1 MITPITLEHPE
12 IDNLLAHLPK
22 MAERFSKALQFKGMT
37 PRPLH
42 EIEDVIKQHVAGEG
56 DQFLL
61 CTAGPCAVAYNV
73 VQLWWSADFMLVEE
87 FVIRYKAGNF
97 ADTIKALE
105 QHAKTVGCKSLVVSG
120 LAMLRAESYGDYLQR
135 KGFREVT
142 REYVKGIEHG

>member
-42 EIEDVIKQHVAGEG
+42 EIEDVIKQHVAG
-56 DQFLL
+56 DDTQFLL

-73 VQLWWSADFMLVEE
+73 VQLWWSSDLMLLEE

-105 QHAKTVGCKSLVVSG
+105 QHAKELGCKDLVISS
-120 LAMLRAESYGDYLQR
+120 LAMIRQDSYGEYLKR

-142 REYVKGIEHG
+142 RQYVKGI

>member
-42 EIEDVIKQHVAGEG
+42 EIEEVIKQHVAGEG

-105 QHAKTVGCKSLVVSG
+105 QHAKELGCKDLVISS
-120 LAMLRAESYGDYLQR
+120 LAMIRQASYGEYLKR

-142 REYVKGIEHG
+142 REYVKGLEHG